1 MGAQSG
7 RASHAFDIPSL
18 DGIRALSVLIVLLS
32 HVGYGNVVPGGLGVT
47 VFFFLSGFLI
57 TTLML
62 NEHHATGRIAI
73 AHFYV
78 RRFCRL
84 APPLVITLMMAY
96 SLTLFGV
103 LQGGATKEGFLAQ
116 LLYFANYYDLFFEGA
131 QNVPKGTGI
140 LWSLAVEEHFYIVYP
155 LLMSWLLARLAP
167 RSIGIVF
174 IATCA
179 AVLAWRYALTT
190 PGGFNANR
198 IYYAT
203 DTRLDSILFGCVLA
217 VLANPMTGGS
227 PKTVSHRTGWLM
239 MSLGAIL
246 IVFTLLYRDAQFRE
260 SSRYTLQG
268 IGLMPL
274 FYYAITMVGSPV
286 HRFLNWPPLRRLG
299 VYSYV
304 IYLVHHVVVNVLQEH
319 FSVMQPGPV
328 LLAATLALSI
338 AYAAF
343 IDTRID
349 PYFRKIRRAYHA

>member
-1 MGAQSG
+1 MASRSTG
-7 RASHAFDIPSL
+7 RA
-18 DGIRALSVLIVLLS
+18 RRSVRS
-32 HVGYGNVVPGGLGVT
+32 SWNCRT
-47 VFFFLSGFLI
+47 SKSFL
-57 TTLML
+57 
-62 NEHHATGRIAI
+62 
-73 AHFYV
+73 
-78 RRFCRL
+78 
-84 APPLVITLMMAY
+84 
-96 SLTLFGV
+96 
-103 LQGGATKEGFLAQ
+103 
-116 LLYFANYYDLFFEGA
+116 
-131 QNVPKGTGI
+131 
-140 LWSLAVEEHFYIVYP
+140 
-155 LLMSWLLARLAP
+155 
-167 RSIGIVF
+167 
-174 IATCA
+174 
-179 AVLAWRYALTT
+179 
-190 PGGFNANR
+190 
-198 IYYAT
+198 
-203 DTRLDSILFGCVLA
+203 
-217 VLANPMTGGS
+217 
-227 PKTVSHRTGWLM
+227 
-239 MSLGAIL
+239 IL